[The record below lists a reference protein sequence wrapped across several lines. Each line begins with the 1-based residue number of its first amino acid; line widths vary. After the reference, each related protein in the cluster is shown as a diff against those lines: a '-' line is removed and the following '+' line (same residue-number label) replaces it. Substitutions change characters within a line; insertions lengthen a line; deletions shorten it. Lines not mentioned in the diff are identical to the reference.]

1 MKKQMSLSI
10 AFWSLLLVFIGF
22 GAVTASA
29 ATQPPNLRVLLTGP
43 SSAQVRSPYLYTVN
57 VKNIGGSTAAGV
69 TVVVDLPETNTSP
82 QKYILGTLSGID
94 SRCQVVAR
102 KLNCALGNI
111 TKSGVN
117 QTKIFTFTLVL
128 PVSTRTL
135 EIKATASTATN
146 PETNP
151 LNNVASI
158 IPTPA
163 YATNQITSA
172 NVLVTNCTGTGLSS
186 FFECELFSGSTQSFS
201 MTLNADQSITIPG
214 YPDYTGQWDQLQTT
228 QQPYQQL
235 HFTITEIG
243 TGDGAE
249 FTGFAT
255 TNTCFEGLTTFI
267 PTSNYVSP
275 YKVCVQ

>member
-1 MKKQMSLSI
+1 MKKQMSLHL
-10 AFWSLLLVFIGF
+10 ATWSLLLVFIGF

-29 ATQPPNLRVLLTGP
+29 ATQPPNLRLQLTGP

-57 VKNIGGSTAAGV
+57 VRNIGGSTAAYV
-69 TVVVDLPETNTSP
+69 NVVVDLPETNTSP
-82 QKYILGTLSGID
+82 QKFILGTLSGID

-117 QTKIFTFTLVL
+117 QTKIFTFTLAL

-135 EIKATASTATN
+135 EIKATASTQTT
-146 PETNP
+146 PETDP

-172 NVLVTNCTGTGLSS
+172 NVLVTSCTGTGLSS
-186 FFECELFSGSTQSFS
+186 FFECELFPSSQQSHIFS
-201 MTLNADQSITIPG
+201 LNADMSVTYNG
-214 YPDYTGQWDQLQTT
+214 DYIGTWDQFAST
-228 QQPYQQL
+228 QQL
-235 HFTITEIG
+235 HLSLSDG
-243 TGDGAE
+243 NSGAE
-249 FTGFAT
+249 FNGYAT
-255 TNTCFEGLTTFI
+255 NNTCFEGITTFTPI
-267 PTSNYVSP
+267 SIYNSA